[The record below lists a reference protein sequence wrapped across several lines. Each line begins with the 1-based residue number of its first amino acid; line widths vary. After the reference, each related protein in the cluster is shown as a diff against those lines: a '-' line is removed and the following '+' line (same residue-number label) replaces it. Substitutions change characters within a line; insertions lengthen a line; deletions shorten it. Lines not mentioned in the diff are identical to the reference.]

1 MHMPHKIARAIVVKV
16 GGNALDPDAERL
28 LGKQIERLVAA
39 GRPVV
44 IVHGGGPEID
54 AELER
59 SNIASSR
66 IDGQRVTSADAL
78 AATERVL
85 CGTVN
90 KRLARTLLQAGVP
103 AVGISGTDGA
113 MLKAV
118 SIDAQ
123 RYGFVG
129 KIVAVDA
136 APLHALLAAGF
147 VPVVAPLG
155 YDASAATA
163 LNINADTSAGA
174 IAEALGASDF
184 LLLTNVK
191 RVRREPADPA
201 SGIDTLDVAGA
212 RAFLST
218 PACEG
223 SMRPKMQ
230 AAADAVAAGV
240 GRACIGSAP
249 LAQLLEG
256 DATVIFA

>member
-1 MHMPHKIARAIVVKV
+1 MHMPHKIARCLVVKA
-16 GGNALDPDAERL
+16 GGNALDSDAERL
-28 LGKQIERLVAA
+28 LAAQIERLVAS

-44 IVHGGGPEID
+44 LVHGGGPEID

-59 SNIASSR
+59 SNIASTR
-66 IDGQRVTSADAL
+66 VDGQRVTSADAL

-90 KRLARTLLQAGVP
+90 KRLVRALLQAGVP

-118 SIDAQ
+118 PIDAQ

-129 KIVAVDA
+129 KIAAVDP
-136 APLHALLAAGF
+136 APLHALLDAGF

-155 YDASAATA
+155 YDASSGTA
-163 LNINADTSAGA
+163 LNVNADTSAAA
-174 IAEALGASDF
+174 IAAALGAGDF
-184 LLLTNVK
+184 LLLTNVA
-191 RVRREPADPA
+191 RVRRMPSDPA
-201 SGIDTLDVAGA
+201 SGIDNLTLADA
-212 RAFLST
+212 RAFMST

-230 AAADAVAAGV
+230 AAVDAVEAGV
-240 GRACIGSAP
+240 GRAYVGAAP
-249 LAQLLEG
+249 LEQILEG
-256 DATVIFA
+256 DATIISA